1 MEAEKFVNLSK
12 KRAQDLAEANYMI
25 FRLISVDGEPF
36 FSYPEDIRTDRIWRS
51 SSELPSPKGGG
62 F

>member
-36 FSYPEDIRTDRIWRS
+36 FSYPEDIRTDRICV
-51 SSELPSPKGGG
+51 EVVQNKVVKAVIQ
-62 F
+62 